1 MWLLS
6 FIPDSF
12 LHFIVLA
19 ILFSGIGLYI
29 LGLFA
34 NFVPATYPYKEPI
47 RIISTVLIIAGA
59 YFLGG
64 YNTEMDWRQKV
75 KEAEAKVAAAEAKSA
90 EVNTKIK
97 TKIITRTKVVHDR
110 QIIVRRELQ
119 QVEKQ
124 INAECT
130 LDPIVNKIHNDAA
143 KNPMS
148 VAK

>member
-1 MWLLS
+1 LWFLS
-6 FIPDSF
+6 FISDSL
-12 LHFIVLA
+12 LHFVTLA
-19 ILFSGIGLYI
+19 ILFSGIVLYI
-29 LGLFA
+29 IGLLA
-34 NFVPATYPYKEPI
+34 NFVPATYPYREFIKI
-47 RIISTVLIIAGA
+47 ASTLLIVIGV
-59 YFLGG
+59 YFVGS
-64 YNTEMDWRQKV
+64 YENEMAWRKKV
-75 KEAEAKVAAAEAKSA
+75 EEAEAKVAAAEAKSA

-97 TKIITRTKVVHDR
+97 TKIVTRTKVVHDH
-110 QIIVRRELQ
+110 QIIVRQELQ